1 LSGALDSLRQR
12 HTLWTLLDEMAAR
25 RGDSEAL
32 LAFDDAENEVRLSY
46 AEVAERSR
54 ALSDG
59 LLRIGV
65 RRGDRVAI
73 LMTNLPEFVDLYF
86 AAARI
91 GAVTVPIN
99 TRLAAPEIHY
109 VLHHSQA
116 RHLVLLDRFRKLDFL
131 ELLADICPDWPASVP
146 GSLFSEAL
154 PELRTVTVLTRDGT
168 SYRGPAFD
176 LRELMREP
184 GDSEAAP
191 VSPADL
197 AMIKYT
203 SGSTGFPK
211 GVMLEHG
218 GLVADGFLQSARL
231 QLREDDRWFGCAPL
245 FYVAGSVWGLLST
258 FTSGGTLVFTETF
271 DPDVT
276 LRLASRERATIVFGV
291 PAVLRDLIA
300 ELRTNE
306 YDTSSFRIMGA
317 AVEPSLA
324 KEVRELVP
332 SVETTINCYGMTE
345 MYANIATSS
354 PDDSAELQGLSCGQI
369 YDGIEYRVVD
379 PLTGATLEPGQVG
392 EIQVRGFVMRGY
404 WNDPD
409 VTAQVL
415 DADGW
420 IHSGDLASVDE
431 NRYVIYRG
439 RIKAMLKV
447 GGENVSAEEIEQC
460 IAAHAAVQDVVVVP
474 VPDERLD
481 ERPLAYVAR
490 HPGADVDE
498 DDLLM
503 WCGARLARFK
513 VPVGVI
519 FLEPLPRTG
528 SGKLDRPA
536 VQRLADARREG
547 AGTR

>member
-1 LSGALDSLRQR
+1 
-12 HTLWTLLDEMAAR
+12 
-25 RGDSEAL
+25 
-32 LAFDDAENEVRLSY
+32 
-46 AEVAERSR
+46 
-54 ALSDG
+54 
-59 LLRIGV
+59 
-65 RRGDRVAI
+65 
-73 LMTNLPEFVDLYF
+73 
-86 AAARI
+86 
-91 GAVTVPIN
+91 
-99 TRLAAPEIHY
+99 
-109 VLHHSQA
+109 
-116 RHLVLLDRFRKLDFL
+116 
-131 ELLADICPDWPASVP
+131 
-146 GSLFSEAL
+146 
-154 PELRTVTVLTRDGT
+154 
-168 SYRGPAFD
+168 
-176 LRELMREP
+176 MREP
-184 GDSEAAP
+184 GDSDAAP
-191 VSPADL
+191 VAPADL

-218 GLVADGFLQSARL
+218 GLVADGYLQSERL

-276 LRLASRERATIVFGV
+276 LRLASRERATILFGV

-300 ELRTNE
+300 ELRRNE
-306 YDTSSFRIMGA
+306 YDTRSFRIMGA

-324 KEVRELVP
+324 EEVRELVP
-332 SVETTINCYGMTE
+332 SIETTINCYGMTE

-354 PDDSAELQGLSCGQI
+354 PDDSPALQGLSCGQI

-379 PLTGATLEPGQVG
+379 PAGAVLQPGEVG

-404 WNDPD
+404 WNDPE

-415 DADGW
+415 DEDGW
-420 IHSGDLASVDE
+420 LRSGDLVSVDE

-460 IAAHAAVQDVVVVP
+460 IAAHTAVQDVVVVP

-490 HPGADVDE
+490 HPGVEVDE
-498 DDLLM
+498 EDLLA
-503 WCGARLARFK
+503 WCGERLARFK
-513 VPVGVI
+513 VPAGVV